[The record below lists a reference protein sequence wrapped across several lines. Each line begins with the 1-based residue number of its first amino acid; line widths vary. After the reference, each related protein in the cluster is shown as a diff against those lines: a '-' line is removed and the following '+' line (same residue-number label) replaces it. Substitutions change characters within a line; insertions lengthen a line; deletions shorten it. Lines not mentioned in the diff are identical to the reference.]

1 MLGAAGQDTVLQM
14 IPHKGGVDEDNHLSL
29 SAGHPFFDA
38 AQGTVGFLGCRHT
51 LLALVQLSVHQDS
64 PAFFHRAVLNK
75 FFFHSICIFGIA
87 PTQVQH
93 FSCGLVE
100 PH

>member
-38 AQGTVGFLGCRHT
+38 AII
-51 LLALVQLSVHQDS
+51 LLAFWAASVYCWLMSSLSSTSS
-64 PAFFHRAVLNK
+64 PYL
-75 FFFHSICIFGIA
+75 
-87 PTQVQH
+87 
-93 FSCGLVE
+93 
-100 PH
+100 